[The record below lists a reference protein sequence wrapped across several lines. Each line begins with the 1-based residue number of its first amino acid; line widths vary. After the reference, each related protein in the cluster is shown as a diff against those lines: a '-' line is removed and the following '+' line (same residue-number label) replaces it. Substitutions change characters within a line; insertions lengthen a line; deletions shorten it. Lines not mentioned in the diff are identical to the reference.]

1 MNQIEEQ
8 KTRSI
13 EMLYALMASLGAVG
27 VVSVLIVMFT
37 RSLTC
42 C

>member
-8 KTRSI
+8 KARSL
-13 EMLYALMASLGAVG
+13 EMIYALVASLSAVG
-27 VVSVLIVMFT
+27 VVSALIVMFT
-37 RSLTC
+37 RSLKC